1 MRDHKSSEKM
11 SNGQSRRQHTY
22 HKEMDYAFTLIF
34 HNIKRLQ
41 DDRICN
47 SAPNIAQPQYDQ
59 QESINP
65 AMTLKVPFAQPKRC
79 MSDSSLKLA
88 VEDTQHHL
96 KGLESRAKSRSF
108 NGIETSPMQRRKVRF
123 ADDHEMKDRRVDGQ
137 RKSLTKRVFS
147 DLQPRIVVTKE
158 ADSEK

>member
-11 SNGQSRRQHTY
+11 SNGQSRRHHTY
-22 HKEMDYAFTLIF
+22 HKEMDHAFTLIF

-88 VEDTQHHL
+88 VVDTEEKTCRILGSISGRRTTSELVKFHYQL
-96 KGLESRAKSRSF
+96 TF
-108 NGIETSPMQRRKVRF
+108 NCSQYNK
-123 ADDHEMKDRRVDGQ
+123 
-137 RKSLTKRVFS
+137 
-147 DLQPRIVVTKE
+147 LQEGRLGS
-158 ADSEK
+158 A

>member
-1 MRDHKSSEKM
+1 MT
-11 SNGQSRRQHTY
+11 NGQSRRHHTY
-22 HKEMDYAFTLIF
+22 HKEMDHAFTLIF

-65 AMTLKVPFAQPKRC
+65 AMTLKVPFVQPKRC

-123 ADDHEMKDRRVDGQ
+123 ADDHEMKDRRVDRQ

-158 ADSEK
+158 TDSEK